1 MIPKNKNELIS
12 EFKKHFTTL
21 RKDLEIFPAQLAN
34 RKQLEWQIKDTKAS
48 VNNLISYLIWRWDL
62 VLKWERNFE
71 TPEELQL
78 PEIWFKWNELGNLAQ
93 KFYKDY
99 DHLDFSTLKAL
110 LRENNISIIKMLENH
125 TNKELYEKARYTK
138 RTFWRLVQLN
148 TSSPYKNIRS
158 RIRKYLKNTDTKK

>member
-1 MIPKNKNELIS
+1 MTPSNKDELIS
-12 EFKKHFTTL
+12 EIKKHFTTL
-21 RKDLEIFPAQLAN
+21 RKDLETFPAELAN
-34 RKQLEWQIKDTKAS
+34 RKELEWQIKDTKAS
-48 VNNLISYLIWRWDL
+48 VNNLISYLIWRWEL

-78 PEIWFKWNELGNLAQ
+78 PEIWFKWNELGKLAQ

-99 DHLDFSTLKAL
+99 DQLDFSTLKAL

-125 TNKELYEKARYTK
+125 TNEELYEKARYTK
-138 RTFWRLVQLN
+138 WTFWRLVQLN

-158 RIRKYLKNTDTKK
+158 RIRKYLKNIDTKK